1 MNTPV
6 PNPQPSSQCSNQSAN
21 AVAASGTA
29 STLAAPQS
37 KKPKPPVLAL
47 VAVAAVLLFIIWGFW
62 RSAQPAAPYFQGQME
77 AREADIAPKVT
88 ARISKVH
95 VTEGQVIKPG
105 DLLVEMDSP
114 EVQAKLAQAQAA
126 RDAAQAVAAKA
137 SNGARPEE
145 VQMARLSWQRAQAA
159 AQLAKTSYDRVQ
171 SLFNQGLVSAQKR
184 DEAQTNWR
192 ASDAQ
197 AQAAKAQYEMAASGA
212 RVEDKTAAAAQAR
225 QVDGVVAEVKAAEAE
240 TQLRSPVG
248 GEVANVLAKQGE
260 LSPQGVS
267 VVTVVDLNDQWVV
280 LNVREDQL
288 QRFAMK
294 SRFTARLPALANR
307 KAEFEVYFQGVLP
320 DFATWR
326 STRGSQGFDAR
337 TFEVRARPVKPIE
350 GARPGMSVIVEGGV
364 GSSNGAGA

>member
-6 PNPQPSSQCSNQSAN
+6 PTPPSGPDSSP
-21 AVAASGTA
+21 AAQKA
-29 STLAAPQS
+29 RHF
-37 KKPKPPVLAL
+37 PVLGGL
-47 VAVAAVLLFIIWGFW
+47 VVAAVLIFIVWGFW
-62 RSAQPAAPYFQGQME
+62 RSAQPAAPFFQGQME
-77 AREADIAPKVT
+77 ARETDVAPKVT
-88 ARISKVH
+88 ARISKVL
-95 VTEGQVIKPG
+95 VTEGQRIQPG

-145 VQMARLSWQRAQAA
+145 VQMARLSWERAQAA
-159 AQLAKTSYDRVQ
+159 ADLAKTSYDRVQ

-197 AQAAKAQYEMAASGA
+197 ARAAKAQYDMAASGA
-212 RVEDKTAAAAQAR
+212 RKEDKSAAAAQVR

-267 VVTVVDLNDQWVV
+267 VVTVVDLSDQWVV

-288 QRFAMK
+288 LRFAMK
-294 SRFTARLPALANR
+294 SRFTGRLPALGDR
-307 KAEFEVYFQGVLP
+307 KAEFEVNFLGVLP

-326 STRGSQGFDAR
+326 TTRGSQGFDAR
-337 TFEVRARPVKPIE
+337 TFEVKARPVEPIE
-350 GARPGMSVIVEGGV
+350 GARPGMSVIVEGAA
-364 GSSNGAGA
+364 GAGA

>member
-6 PNPQPSSQCSNQSAN
+6 SNPLPGHDSGPDSSP
-21 AVAASGTA
+21 AAQKARGLSVVG
-29 STLAAPQS
+29 L
-37 KKPKPPVLAL
+37 L
-47 VAVAAVLLFIIWGFW
+47 VAAAVLIFIVWGFW
-62 RSAQPAAPYFQGQME
+62 RSAQPPAPFFQGQME
-77 AREADIAPKVT
+77 ARETDIAPKVT
-88 ARISKVH
+88 ARISKVL
-95 VTEGQVIKPG
+95 VTEGQRIQPG

-126 RDAAQAVAAKA
+126 RDAAEAVAAKA

-145 VQMARLSWQRAQAA
+145 VQMARLSWERAQAA
-159 AQLAKTSYDRVQ
+159 ADLAKTSYDRVQ

-197 AQAAKAQYEMAASGA
+197 ARAAKAQYDMAASGA
-212 RVEDKTAAAAQAR
+212 RKEDKSAAAAQVR

-294 SRFTARLPALANR
+294 SRFTGRLPALGNR
-307 KAEFEVYFQGVLP
+307 QAEFEVNFLGVLP

-326 STRGSQGFDAR
+326 TTRGSQGFDTR
-337 TFEVRARPVKPIE
+337 TFEVKAKPVKPIE
-350 GARPGMSVIVEGGV
+350 GARPGMSVIVEGTA
-364 GSSNGAGA
+364 GAGA